1 MPAVVSHY
9 LLADRVYDALLEYQ
23 PQLDIDHSA
32 FVWGACGADIFFLHR
47 AMPYQKGRSLKEY
60 GTKLHNMSAEK
71 IINYFIRFAGNHFSD
86 IAMSYTLGFITH
98 YAFDSTAHPFIIYF
112 SDKMEEQQP
121 EKLNSVC
128 HNEIEANLDS
138 LFMRY
143 ERKQKISS
151 FRLQTASPLKES
163 VNKTIAEMWHSFI
176 LEYFYEDIQ
185 ISELIQVQK
194 DWHYSLVLLNDKGAF
209 KKHAVM
215 LGERI
220 LGLSPVLSPIIR
232 TAYPDLSFDYAN
244 MSHKEWYSNTDGRTH
259 RENFF
264 ELADIAEEK
273 ALTLISSVMTERFLT
288 HEQCKDSFT
297 GK

>member
-1 MPAVVSHY
+1 MSKTLPVGIQ
-9 LLADRVYDALLEYQ
+9 VYGLRDLLENTPENFKSVMQKVKDLGYDGVELAGLYGLT
-23 PQLDIDHSA
+23 PEYVKEVLDEVGLIPISA
-32 FVWGACGADIFFLHR
+32 HVAFAD
-47 AMPYQKGRSLKEY
+47 M
-60 GTKLHNMSAEK
+60 
-71 IINYFIRFAGNHFSD
+71 
-86 IAMSYTLGFITH
+86 
-98 YAFDSTAHPFIIYF
+98 
-112 SDKMEEQQP
+112 MEEQQP

-138 LFMRY
+138 LFLRY

-151 FRLQTASPLKES
+151 FKLQTASPLKDR
-163 VNKTIAEMWHSFI
+163 VNHVIAQMWQGFI
-176 LEYFYEDIQ
+176 LAYLGEDIETD
-185 ISELIQVQK
+185 ELIQVQK

-209 KKHAVM
+209 KKHVVK
-215 LGERI
+215 LGERL

-244 MSHKEWYSNTDGRTH
+244 MSHREWNSNTDGKPH
-259 RENFF
+259 KENFF

-273 ALTLISSVMTERFLT
+273 ALALISSIMTERLLT

>member
-23 PQLDIDHSA
+23 PQLDIDHTA
-32 FVWGACGADIFFLHR
+32 FVWGACGPDIFFLHR
-47 AMPYQKGRSLKEY
+47 VMPYQKGTSLKEY

-71 IINYFIRFAGNHFSD
+71 MINYFIRFARNSFSD
-86 IAMSYTLGFITH
+86 IAMSYALGFVTH
-98 YAFDSTAHPFIIYF
+98 YAFDSVAHPFIIHF
-112 SDKMEEQQP
+112 ADMMEEQQP

-138 LFMRY
+138 LFLRY

-151 FRLQTASPLKES
+151 FRLQTASPLKDR
-163 VNKTIAEMWHSFI
+163 VNHVIAQMWQGFI
-176 LEYFYEDIQ
+176 LAYLGEDIE
-185 ISELIQVQK
+185 IDELIQVQK
-194 DWHYSLVLLNDKGAF
+194 DWHYSLALLNDKGAF
-209 KKHAVM
+209 KKHTVM
-215 LGERI
+215 LGERL

-244 MSHKEWYSNTDGRTH
+244 MSHKEWYSQTDGKTH
-259 RENFF
+259 KENFF

-273 ALTLISSVMTERFLT
+273 ALALISSIMTERLLT